1 MDYKSL
7 YEEQLKKNEELEKEK
22 EEMKYHFNMLI
33 ELIQDADDKEKLCL
47 LKQLPVLN
55 WKQNK

>member
-7 YEEQLKKNEELEKEK
+7 YEEQLKKNEDLEKEK

-55 WKQNK
+55 